1 MKKRTKWKSFD
12 KKNSIKEGDENFQY
26 DVRKDF
32 DHDEYA
38 EEWDDDSY

>member
-1 MKKRTKWKSFD
+1 MEKFY
-12 KKNSIKEGDENFQY
+12 KKNNIKEGDENFQY

-38 EEWDDDSY
+38 AEWDDDSYRNNN